1 MKLHALAVAIGAA
14 VILAG
19 CIPTQIDA
27 NNASPTPT
35 DAALAVP
42 TVTVAPTATA
52 TIAATATTAPTATS
66 TAAPT
71 ATPAPATPAPTAQ
84 PTSPPTPRPTP
95 VPTPVPTPQPTPTPA
110 PTPTGNV
117 AIQPNPPPNTTLGT
131 YGKVT
136 DAATGAPL
144 ANVCITVGIP
154 GAICWGKTDAN
165 GNYAIDMVNPW
176 SASPGQFEEY
186 FILNGYATDHSAARL
201 ISSVVR
207 IDYAMHH

>member
-1 MKLHALAVAIGAA
+1 MKLHALAAAIGAA
-14 VILAG
+14 VLLAG

-27 NNASPTPT
+27 NNASASP

-42 TVTVAPTATA
+42 TPSVAPTATA
-52 TIAATATTAPTATS
+52 TAAATASSAPTATA
-66 TAAPT
+66 TAEPT
-71 ATPAPATPAPTAQ
+71 ATPEPKTPEPTAR
-84 PTSPPTPRPTP
+84 PTPPPTPRPTP
-95 VPTPVPTPQPTPTPA
+95 VTTPQPTPPPTPA

-117 AIQPNPPPNTTLGT
+117 AVQPNPPPNTTLGT

-186 FILNGYATDHSAARL
+186 FILGGYATDHSPAKL